1 MCAAVTRKRT
11 DGDGDVVMDNPWLIS
26 LSDNNPSASADER
39 KGNKISPASVLVIDS
54 QLLVTTLQLD
64 KCFYNKRILMTS
76 LVTFD
81 RNVNN
86 NERVFFIMLRERTN
100 YKIDLVDLIISPVP
114 DVKARQES
122 SNRDQATN
130 CPG

>member
-1 MCAAVTRKRT
+1 M
-11 DGDGDVVMDNPWLIS
+11 
-26 LSDNNPSASADER
+26 
-39 KGNKISPASVLVIDS
+39 
-54 QLLVTTLQLD
+54 
-64 KCFYNKRILMTS
+64 LMTS

-81 RNVNN
+81 RNVTN

>member
-1 MCAAVTRKRT
+1 MVMVTSSL
-11 DGDGDVVMDNPWLIS
+11 DNPWLIS

-114 DVKARQES
+114 DIKTRRRS

>member
-1 MCAAVTRKRT
+1 M
-11 DGDGDVVMDNPWLIS
+11 
-26 LSDNNPSASADER
+26 
-39 KGNKISPASVLVIDS
+39 LVIDS

-64 KCFYNKRILMTS
+64 KCFYNKRILMAS

-86 NERVFFIMLRERTN
+86 TERVFFMLRERTN

-114 DVKARQES
+114 DIKTRRGS